1 MPSEWLAEMQ
11 GQGDQVR
18 FGVLGLVVPA
28 REVRACSSLLCR
40 SEGGTCVRLSGQ
52 G

>member
-18 FGVLGLVVPA
+18 FGVLGIAVAA
-28 REVRACSSLLCR
+28 REVRVCSSLLCR
-40 SEGGTCVRLSGQ
+40 SKGGTCSRMSGQ